1 MDAQATETGFLAW
14 RAAAGVRLVVAWL
27 LVVLAVG
34 LWQGY
39 GAWLLNG
46 GAGDVF

>member
-1 MDAQATETGFLAW
+1 MDAQELKPGSSHGVRPLT
-14 RAAAGVRLVVAWL
+14 VRLVVAWL
-27 LVVLAVG
+27 SVLLATG

-39 GAWLLNG
+39 GLWLLKG

>member
-1 MDAQATETGFLAW
+1 MDAQELKPGSSHGVQPQA
-14 RAAAGVRLVVAWL
+14 VRLVVAWL
-27 LVVLAVG
+27 SVLLAIG

-39 GAWLLNG
+39 GQWLLNG

>member
-1 MDAQATETGFLAW
+1 MDAQELKPGSSH
-14 RAAAGVRLVVAWL
+14 GVRLLPVRFLVAWL
-27 LVVLAVG
+27 SVLLAIG

-39 GAWLLNG
+39 GPWLLSL

>member
-1 MDAQATETGFLAW
+1 MDAQELKPGSSQSMRPLA
-14 RAAAGVRLVVAWL
+14 VRLGVAWL
-27 LVVLAVG
+27 SVLLAIG

-39 GAWLLNG
+39 GPWLLSG